1 VLIVVAF
8 IDPFLVMTLEDKK
21 ACIGLSEK
29 WFDFTVRLAVVFLN
43 LKLVNSVILL
53 SMIVK

>member
-1 VLIVVAF
+1 MNQGEYF
-8 IDPFLVMTLEDKK
+8 TYYMHWY
-21 ACIGLSEK
+21 SEK
-29 WFDFTVRLAVVFLN
+29 RFDFTFRLAVVCLN